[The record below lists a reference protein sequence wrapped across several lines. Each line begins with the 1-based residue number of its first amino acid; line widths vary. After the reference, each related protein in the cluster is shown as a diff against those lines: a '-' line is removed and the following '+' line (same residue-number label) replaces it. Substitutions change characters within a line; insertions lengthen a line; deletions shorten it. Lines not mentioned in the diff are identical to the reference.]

1 MNSGARTA
9 RPVSIGNAIA
19 ARTWLIRLSARRMR
33 AGSSCIREN
42 AGNMTS
48 WIGPAMRL
56 NGR

>member
-1 MNSGARTA
+1 MA
-9 RPVSIGNAIA
+9 RPASVGNAIA
-19 ARTWLIRLSARRMR
+19 AMTWLIRLRAPRIR

>member
-1 MNSGARTA
+1 MAS
-9 RPVSIGNAIA
+9 PVSVGNAIA
-19 ARTWLIRLSARRMR
+19 ARTWLTRLRARRIR

-48 WIGPAMRL
+48 WIGPATRL